1 LRSGKHLD
9 ERGAAGGIGLACGV
23 AYDIAELPSP
33 IVTSPPSRPRLLL
46 LPGVGIL
53 LGVAYFFG
61 SVIPG
66 AVADASKGASK
77 GFGLLSNWDLETYFL
92 PKFVFGSEEIFRG
105 VLPLW
110 NRFELGGIPFLATV
124 QPAALY
130 LPKVLAFGFLD
141 PDPAL
146 RLFLVGH
153 FLLMGG
159 AFLLFAQDQG
169 LGRLGA
175 FAGALLFAFHPF
187 FLLFV
192 THPVVIA
199 SLAWVP
205 LIFLAAERVGRKP
218 GPTPAAALA
227 MLVAI
232 QLTAGYPE
240 FALDCGVLVALHAV
254 VRHRTGAWETP
265 PWQTIPI
272 LAAAFLAGAMLAGL
286 QTLPLVDLLASSQRF
301 ARATE
306 VEPLMQSASWSAL
319 FVIPPL
325 LGFACVALGRRHAAP
340 LWGTL
345 ACLLLALGGWRLI
358 RMIPGFSAVRT
369 PWIWVL
375 LFPFFVAWLV
385 ACTANRPAGGPARLG
400 RIARLAIAVPTLCW
414 AAFCLART
422 LLPLGLPEPL
432 TDFPVLAA
440 SGGVEASRLAS
451 VLGMLGG
458 LTIACFVVGPSRL
471 RDSPSL
477 CAAGLALLV
486 AGQVSAFPYGRPFSR
501 LAVPDSP
508 YRSTLLIPEVEL
520 REGRILS
527 LFDVRGGFNL
537 LDRVENVFGREGSLS
552 PPRFGRLERRLGAFV
567 QMLKLD
573 WEQLGKSPGLL
584 DTLDVRFVVAP
595 TRRAKAFDP
604 LRLPDTGWGDRYVTV
619 LRNAHPLGRAWVAYG
634 VTVARSEEDAL
645 ERVLAPDFDPRRQVI
660 LETAT
665 RGHYPA
671 SSALPPT
678 PVTVRRFAP
687 TLIELDVK
695 TDRPGILVLA
705 DSCFPGWKVTVD
717 GEPRELLC
725 ANYLVRGVELKEG
738 HHLVQFSYKPASVR
752 WGALASGGAAIVIL
766 AIFGRATLR
775 ARKAR

>member
-1 LRSGKHLD
+1 
-9 ERGAAGGIGLACGV
+9 
-23 AYDIAELPSP
+23 
-33 IVTSPPSRPRLLL
+33 
-46 LPGVGIL
+46 
-53 LGVAYFFG
+53 
-61 SVIPG
+61 
-66 AVADASKGASK
+66 
-77 GFGLLSNWDLETYFL
+77 
-92 PKFVFGSEEIFRG
+92 
-105 VLPLW
+105 
-110 NRFELGGIPFLATV
+110 
-124 QPAALY
+124 
-130 LPKVLAFGFLD
+130 
-141 PDPAL
+141 
-146 RLFLVGH
+146 
-153 FLLMGG
+153 
-159 AFLLFAQDQG
+159 
-169 LGRLGA
+169 
-175 FAGALLFAFHPF
+175 
-187 FLLFV
+187 
-192 THPVVIA
+192 
-199 SLAWVP
+199 
-205 LIFLAAERVGRKP
+205 
-218 GPTPAAALA
+218 
-227 MLVAI
+227 
-232 QLTAGYPE
+232 
-240 FALDCGVLVALHAV
+240 
-254 VRHRTGAWETP
+254 
-265 PWQTIPI
+265 
-272 LAAAFLAGAMLAGL
+272 
-286 QTLPLVDLLASSQRF
+286 
-301 ARATE
+301 
-306 VEPLMQSASWSAL
+306 
-319 FVIPPL
+319 
-325 LGFACVALGRRHAAP
+325 
-340 LWGTL
+340 
-345 ACLLLALGGWRLI
+345 
-358 RMIPGFSAVRT
+358 
-369 PWIWVL
+369 
-375 LFPFFVAWLV
+375 
-385 ACTANRPAGGPARLG
+385 
-400 RIARLAIAVPTLCW
+400 
-414 AAFCLART
+414 
-422 LLPLGLPEPL
+422 
-432 TDFPVLAA
+432 
-440 SGGVEASRLAS
+440 
-451 VLGMLGG
+451 
-458 LTIACFVVGPSRL
+458 
-471 RDSPSL
+471 
-477 CAAGLALLV
+477 
-486 AGQVSAFPYGRPFSR
+486 
-501 LAVPDSP
+501 VPDSP